1 MVPPCSHRVSRV
13 RRYSGYSQLTRSFT
27 YETITLFGEPSH
39 VLLLDLIN
47 TLFCPNPEKISSL
60 GLASSAFARHYLRN
74 LGWFLFLALLR
85 CFSSGGSPHTAMDSL
100 YDDRKLLRPDCS
112 IRTYTDQCLLAAPR
126 IFSQLATSFVGS
138 WCQGIPLTLFVAWP
152 LLIPMFESFGS
163 CKFFPR
169 R

>member
-1 MVPPCSHRVSRV
+1 MVPPSSHGISRAPRYFGYCSSTFV
-13 RRYSGYSQLTRSFT
+13 FT
-27 YETITLFGEPSH
+27 YRILTFFDQPSH
-39 VLLLDLIN
+39 AVRLTIVVLNAVL
-47 TLFCPNPEKISSL
+47 NPERIAPL
-60 GLASSAFARHYLRN
+60 GLASSAFARHYSQN

-85 CFSSGGSPHTAMDSL
+85 CFSSGGSP
-100 YDDRKLLRPDCS
+100 
-112 IRTYTDQCLLAAPR
+112 RTPILFNARWLT
-126 IFSQLATSFVGS
+126 FSQPGFPIRISMDHWLLSPTHSFSQIAASFVGS